1 MISRSGVQYGS
12 TRSHPSLSGK
22 EVASYE
28 TTCPGARA
36 ADQPMKNAKTRL
48 FMTILRFQQDR
59 TGRAVTGDYP
69 DKLTK
74 SLKKINTQQ
83 KEK

>member
-1 MISRSGVQYGS
+1 
-12 TRSHPSLSGK
+12 
-22 EVASYE
+22 
-28 TTCPGARA
+28 
-36 ADQPMKNAKTRL
+36 
-48 FMTILRFQQDR
+48 MTILRFQQDR